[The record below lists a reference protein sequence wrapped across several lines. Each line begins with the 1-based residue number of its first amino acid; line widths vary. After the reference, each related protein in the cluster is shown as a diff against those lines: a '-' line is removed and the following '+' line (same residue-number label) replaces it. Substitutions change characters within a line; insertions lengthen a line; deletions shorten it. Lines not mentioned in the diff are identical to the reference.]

1 MIAGRDAAVPGE
13 AKNSWLT
20 GTAAWNW
27 LCATQYLLGIRPGYD
42 SLLIDPCLPASFGA
56 FEVTRRWR
64 DAVYAI
70 KVLPRP
76 ADGIA
81 RICLD
86 GVPVDGNAVPYSPGF
101 HTVTAEVL

>member
-64 DAVYAI
+64 DAVYTI
-70 KVLPRP
+70 KVSHKP